1 MTPYDVEQ
9 ALKRLAKDN
18 LLHVNRLRVI
28 VALERL
34 VSRLEAHPILETH
47 LVFKGGFALLKT
59 IESARFTR
67 DIDALAR
74 HIAKEKVPEYVAQAL
89 KLNLQDSFWF
99 DDLQVKEQ
107 MFAQNY
113 GGYRFDCAFRIGGAP
128 YFESD
133 VQKLPRIHLDIG
145 FGDKIPDDLHRQ
157 EMSMLFHVGE
167 PVSWLVYPLE
177 NIFAEKFET
186 LCRRAQAN
194 SRSKDVFDLI
204 ELFPL
209 CLDRKKLKEA
219 ILMTCRTRKTPVP
232 KSLFQ
237 FASTLEVGILEAG
250 WKSIVV
256 PGKKPSFNQAWNI
269 LLEYFREID
278 NLFETLE

>member
-1 MTPYDVEQ
+1 MTPYDVEK
-9 ALKRLAKDN
+9 ALKTLAKDN

-34 VSRLEAHPILETH
+34 VCRLEAHPVLETH
-47 LVFKGGFALLKT
+47 LIFKGGFALLKT

-67 DIDALAR
+67 DVDALAR

-89 KLNLQDSFWF
+89 KLDLQDSFWF

-113 GGYRFDCAFRIGGAP
+113 GGYRFDCAFRIGESP
-128 YFESD
+128 HFEGD
-133 VQKLPRIHLDIG
+133 MQKLPRVHLDVG
-145 FGDKIPDDLHRQ
+145 FGDQIPEDLHRQ
-157 EMSMLFHVGE
+157 EMHRLFHIGE
-167 PVSWLVYPLE
+167 PVSWFVYPLE
-177 NIFAEKFET
+177 NILAEKLET

-209 CLDRKKLKEA
+209 CQNRQKLKEA
-219 ILMTCRTRKTPVP
+219 IVMTFRTRNTPVP

-237 FASTLEVGILEAG
+237 FASTLELGILEAG
-250 WKSIVV
+250 WKSIIV
-256 PGKKPSFNQAWNI
+256 PGKKPTFSQAWGT
-269 LLEYFREID
+269 LLQHFQELD
-278 NLFETLE
+278 SLLQ